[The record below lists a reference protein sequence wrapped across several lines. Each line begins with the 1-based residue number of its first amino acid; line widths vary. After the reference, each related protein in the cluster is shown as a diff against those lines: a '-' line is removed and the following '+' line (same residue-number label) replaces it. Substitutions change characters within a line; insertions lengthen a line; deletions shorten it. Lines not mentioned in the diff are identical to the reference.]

1 MRKVILVRPEGPR
14 NVGMVLRTATNFGS
28 VEVLLVAPR
37 RASML
42 VNPDFEQMS
51 HGVPN
56 ARGRVRVVETL
67 DEAIA
72 ECTHVVGFTAR
83 ARRHRPFQDWREA
96 APEVGAIGAKD
107 DECVGLVFGNE
118 VEGLGSAETDL
129 CHRLV
134 HIRTSGEHT
143 SINLSMAVGIGLFGS
158 YLDEGVVVKAKP
170 HNALRGNA
178 RLYLKEAMKDTF
190 AQIARSDSVRVD
202 IVNSIERVISSA
214 PLESRD
220 GRAWHAI
227 LRALGNYKVPGD
239 YNIED
244 AQPRRARRAEALA
257 RSNSRT
263 EPEPEERGQG
273 EAGE

>member
-28 VEVLLVAPR
+28 VEVVLVAPR

-56 ARGRVRVVETL
+56 ARGRVKVVDTL
-67 DEAIA
+67 EEAIA
-72 ECTHVVGFTAR
+72 DCTHVVGFTAR
-83 ARRHRPFQDWREA
+83 ARRFRPFEDWRIA
-96 APEVGAIGAKD
+96 APIVGAIGAQE

-118 VEGLGSAETDL
+118 VEGLGNAETDL

-143 SINLSMAVGIGLFGS
+143 SINLSMAVGVGLFGT
-158 YLDEGVVVKAKP
+158 YVDEGEVVKAKP

-190 AQIARSDSVRVD
+190 GQIARSEAVRVD
-202 IVNSIERVISSA
+202 ITNSVDRVISSA

-227 LRALGNYKVPGD
+227 MRALGNHKIPAD
-239 YNIED
+239 YGIKDE
-244 AQPRRARRAEALA
+244 QPRRARRAEAL
-257 RSNSRT
+257 
-263 EPEPEERGQG
+263 ERAQ
-273 EAGE
+273 EREQNKADSPD